1 MNLKSLKHI
10 NNFYL
15 VILVISVFGFLIRLL
30 GLNWDQG
37 NLFHP
42 DERQLL
48 MISQRLSIN
57 DLDPGWYNYG
67 TLPLYILEIFSFGME
82 ELNNLRFPGR
92 ILSSFFDSVTI
103 FIVGELGKRFH
114 TCLLYTSDAADEV

>member
-1 MNLKSLKHI
+1 MNLKSLKHT

-15 VILVISVFGFLIRLL
+15 VILVISAIGFLLRLL

-48 MISQRLSIN
+48 MISQNLSFN
-57 DLDPGWYNYG
+57 NLDPGWYNYG
-67 TLPLYILEIFSFGME
+67 TLPLYLLELFSFGME
-82 ELNNLRFPGR
+82 ELKNL
-92 ILSSFFDSVTI
+92 T
-103 FIVGELGKRFH
+103 
-114 TCLLYTSDAADEV
+114 

>member
-1 MNLKSLKHI
+1 MNLKSLKHS

-15 VILVISVFGFLIRLL
+15 ALLVISVLGFLLRLL

-57 DLDPGWYNYG
+57 DLDPGWYNY
-67 TLPLYILEIFSFGME
+67 
-82 ELNNLRFPGR
+82 
-92 ILSSFFDSVTI
+92 
-103 FIVGELGKRFH
+103 
-114 TCLLYTSDAADEV
+114 CLLYTSPSPRDRG

>member
-15 VILVISVFGFLIRLL
+15 VILAISVFGFLLRLL

-57 DLDPGWYNYG
+57 DLLASRPNLAASLCLEHTFFLDPSFKLFSISLRIW
-67 TLPLYILEIFSFGME
+67 LASFDLE
-82 ELNNLRFPGR
+82 
-92 ILSSFFDSVTI
+92 
-103 FIVGELGKRFH
+103 
-114 TCLLYTSDAADEV
+114 

>member
-1 MNLKSLKHI
+1 MNLKSLKHS

-15 VILVISVFGFLIRLL
+15 VLLVISAIGFLIRLS

-48 MISQRLSIN
+48 MISQNLSN
-57 DLDPGWYNYG
+57 LHLMGSLMEMNNYF
-67 TLPLYILEIFSFGME
+67 Y
-82 ELNNLRFPGR
+82 
-92 ILSSFFDSVTI
+92 
-103 FIVGELGKRFH
+103 
-114 TCLLYTSDAADEV
+114 YQY

>member
-1 MNLKSLKHI
+1 MNLKSLKHT

-15 VILVISVFGFLIRLL
+15 VILVISAIGFFLRLL

-48 MISQRLSIN
+48 MISQNLSFN
-57 DLDPGWYNYG
+57 NLDPGWDNYG
-67 TLPLYILEIFSFGME
+67 TLPLYPVS
-82 ELNNLRFPGR
+82 
-92 ILSSFFDSVTI
+92 
-103 FIVGELGKRFH
+103 
-114 TCLLYTSDAADEV
+114 YTHLTLPTT

>member
-1 MNLKSLKHI
+1 MNLKSFKHI

-15 VILVISVFGFLIRLL
+15 VILAISVFGFLLRLL

-67 TLPLYILEIFSFGME
+67 TIPLYILEIFSFGME

-92 ILSSFFDSVTI
+92 ILISFFTFVDEKTSQ
-103 FIVGELGKRFH
+103 
-114 TCLLYTSDAADEV
+114 TCLCISLLLIKFFSLL

>member
-1 MNLKSLKHI
+1 MNLKSFKHI

-15 VILVISVFGFLIRLL
+15 VILAISVFGFLLRLL

-48 MISQRLSIN
+48 MISQNLSIN

-67 TLPLYILEIFSFGME
+67 TLPLYILEIFSFSFCGSPFTPM
-82 ELNNLRFPGR
+82 
-92 ILSSFFDSVTI
+92 ILLSDRVISDSI
-103 FIVGELGKRFH
+103 GKF
-114 TCLLYTSDAADEV
+114 CS